1 MGWKFSSSCHIDSS
15 FSERNLPIMHT
26 SSKRALGWS
35 LRAHSTLIPGLL
47 WGQRRSSLQHLDSL
61 EGAKHCLIHGMLIMS
76 GHTLS
81 VRCTQMHHHYEVNIN
96 TAATSLSIC
105 FYFVWVWTRRR
116 GRMSFQASEKSQPVK
131 ELVLWRTR
139 ERRANYAKIYR
150 PFCIFLKNV
159 SCFFPTPSKAWLSLQ
174 DKCQCYS

>member
-47 WGQRRSSLQHLDSL
+47 WGQRRSSRQHLDSL

-76 GHTLS
+76 QRTLS
-81 VRCTQMHHHYEVNIN
+81 VRCTEMHHHYEVNIN
-96 TAATSLSIC
+96 TVATSLSI
-105 FYFVWVWTRRR
+105 WVFLSWPESEHVYEE
-116 GRMSFQASEKSQPVK
+116 GSLCNCSVASEESQHMRQRTRVK
-131 ELVLWRTR
+131 VLWKKR
-139 ERRANYAKIYR
+139 
-150 PFCIFLKNV
+150 
-159 SCFFPTPSKAWLSLQ
+159 
-174 DKCQCYS
+174 